1 MAKFIAPYKLNFN
14 NLSFLLRQCER
25 GRFDNLDEIFYLCL
39 CPLGIIKG
47 GLTRV
52 NFKTYDNER
61 FV

>member
-47 GLTRV
+47 EL
-52 NFKTYDNER
+52 NESE
-61 FV
+61 F